1 MKATEEV
8 EKMCTFEEMI
18 SREQRREGRREGIE
32 ENQLLIYTNLK
43 NAAYDEQ
50 TICSL
55 MSISMQK
62 LRYLKKLLS
71 GKGVLIPKTV

>member
-18 SREQRREGRREGIE
+18 SREQRRVGE
-32 ENQLLIYTNLK
+32 EKAQLKAYVNMK
-43 NAAYDEQ
+43 NAAYDDQ

-55 MSISMQK
+55 MSISIWK
-62 LRYLKKLLS
+62 LNQSKKCFS
-71 GKGVLIPKTV
+71 AETVLTPNTV